1 MKKQCIVIGL
11 GRFGSSV
18 AEHLYTLGNDVLAID
33 IREENVRHISDQV
46 THAIQADIKDDS
58 VLDTLG
64 LDYFDV
70 AVVAI
75 GEDVESS
82 CMAIIALKKH
92 GVKYIIA
99 KAKNITSGTI
109 LKAVGADKVIYPE
122 RDMGARVAHNIY
134 SPNIIDFLEFS
145 NEYSLAEVLAPSW
158 AVGKTPIEL
167 NIRDKY
173 HINIVAIKNG
183 NNINADINANTKINK
198 DDILIVIG
206 KDKNIH
212 KFN

>member
-33 IREENVRHISDQV
+33 IREENVRHISQQV
-46 THAIQADIKDDS
+46 THAIQADIRDDS

-92 GVKYIIA
+92 GVKHIIA
-99 KAKNITSGTI
+99 KAKSTTSGTI

-134 SPNIIDFLEFS
+134 APNILDFLEFS
-145 NEYSLAEVLAPSW
+145 NEYSLAEILAPSW
-158 AVGKTPIEL
+158 TVGKTPIEL

-173 HINIVAIKNG
+173 KLNIVAIKNT
-183 NNINADINANTKINK
+183 NNINADINANTKINEG
-198 DDILIVIG
+198 DILIVIG

-212 KFN
+212 NFN

>member
-18 AEHLYTLGNDVLAID
+18 AEHLYTLENDVLAID
-33 IREENVRHISDQV
+33 IKEENVRYVSSGV

-75 GEDVESS
+75 GGDVESS

-92 GVKYIIA
+92 GVKHIIA
-99 KAKNITSGTI
+99 KAKSTTSGTI

-122 RDMGARVAHNIY
+122 RDMGARVARNIY

-145 NEYSLAEVLAPSW
+145 NEYSLAEVVPPSW
-158 AVGKTPIEL
+158 AIGKSVIEL

-173 HINIVAIKNG
+173 KINIVAIKNG
-183 NNINADINANTKINK
+183 DKINADVTAYTIINEN
-198 DDILIVIG
+198 DVLIVIG

-212 KFN
+212 NFN